1 MPAAVAV
8 AGPSRGIVLI
18 LLAHIAFTTM
28 DTTNKWLAASYP
40 VGQIVW
46 AFYLGFAVAAL
57 GRAAAHGGTGGS
69 GIGGGIRA
77 ALATRHRT
85 LQVLR
90 AALLAVN
97 MGCVV
102 LALGLLPMAEVMAVG
117 ISYPLMITVLSAL
130 VLKEHVGPR
139 RWAAVLVGFA
149 GVLLIL
155 RPGAAVFN
163 PASLLILAAAALFA
177 VYQILTKILGRTDR
191 PVTLTLYTALVGL
204 VLTSAVAPF
213 DLRMPDP
220 AGLALLALSAAA
232 GTIGHSLV
240 IQALESTPASVLQPF
255 NFVQLVWATLAG
267 FLVFGEVPDTVTM
280 AGASV
285 VVASG
290 LYVWWRERVRAGTVG

>member
-28 DTTNKWLAASYP
+28 DTTNKWLTASYP
-40 VGQIVW
+40 VSQIVW
-46 AFYLGFAVAAL
+46 AFYLGFAAAAL
-57 GRAAAHGGTGGS
+57 GRAAAQ
-69 GIGGGIRA
+69 GGGIGA
-77 ALATRHRT
+77 ALETRYRT

-90 AALLAVN
+90 AALLPVN
-97 MGCVV
+97 MVCVV

-130 VLKEHVGPR
+130 VLKEDVGPR

-191 PVTLTLYTALVGL
+191 PVTLTLYTALVGA

-213 DLRMPDP
+213 DARLPD
-220 AGLALLALSAAA
+220 ATGLALLALSAAA

-255 NFVQLVWATLAG
+255 NFVQMVWATLAG
-267 FLVFGEVPDTVTM
+267 YLVFGEIPDAVTM
-280 AGASV
+280 AGASI

-290 LYVWWRERVRAGTVG
+290 LYVWWRERVRAGARAVA

>member
-1 MPAAVAV
+1 MSAAVAV

-28 DTTNKWLAASYP
+28 DTTNKWLTASYP
-40 VGQIVW
+40 VAQIVW
-46 AFYLGFAVAAL
+46 AFYLGFAAAAL
-57 GRAAAHGGTGGS
+57 GRAAAHGG
-69 GIGGGIRA
+69 IGA
-77 ALATRHRT
+77 ALKTRYRL

-90 AALLAVN
+90 AALLPVN
-97 MGCVV
+97 MVCVV

-130 VLKEHVGPR
+130 VLKEDVGPR

-191 PVTLTLYTALVGL
+191 PVTLTLYTALVGA

-213 DLRMPDP
+213 DARMPD
-220 AGLALLALSAAA
+220 ATGLALLTLSAAA

-255 NFVQLVWATLAG
+255 NFVQMVWATLAG
-267 FLVFGEVPDTVTM
+267 YLVFGEIPDAVTM
-280 AGASV
+280 AGASI

-290 LYVWWRERVRAGTVG
+290 LYVWWRERVRAGLRAIG

>member
-1 MPAAVAV
+1 MAAAVAV

-28 DTTNKWLAASYP
+28 DTTNKWLTASYP

-46 AFYLGFAVAAL
+46 AFYLGFAAAAAQGGVGAAL
-57 GRAAAHGGTGGS
+57 RTRYRA
-69 GIGGGIRA
+69 
-77 ALATRHRT
+77 

-90 AALLAVN
+90 AALLPIN
-97 MGCVV
+97 MVCVV

-130 VLKEHVGPR
+130 VLKEDVGPR

-191 PVTLTLYTALVGL
+191 PVTLTLYTALVGA

-213 DLRMPDP
+213 DARLPD
-220 AGLALLALSAAA
+220 ATGLALLALSAAA

-255 NFVQLVWATLAG
+255 NFVQMVWATLAG
-267 FLVFGEVPDTVTM
+267 YLVFGEIPDAVTM
-280 AGASV
+280 AGASI

-290 LYVWWRERVRAGTVG
+290 LYVWWRERVRARVRAVA